1 MGRAK
6 KFEISQGSYE
16 LFFIMCIYD
25 EKKQYRVTKKIKR
38 FYVLSQI
45 CYTMVHLYNGQLYSL
60 IVCSKVALFSPWPKK
75 HSQLKA

>member
-1 MGRAK
+1 MGWAK

-25 EKKQYRVTKKIKR
+25 EKKRVTKKIKR

-45 CYTMVHLYNGQLYSL
+45 RKYDGPSCIMGNFT
-60 IVCSKVALFSPWPKK
+60 P
-75 HSQLKA
+75 